1 VPLIVEFDKTEDS
14 SECEEDQHGIQ
25 QDESGDAEP
34 SDVYRFVEVR
44 LVWLPKED
52 DLICKTHRIEHKA

>member
-44 LVWLPKED
+44 LVWLPKEER
-52 DLICKTHRIEHKA
+52 LEM